1 MADRYDQTT
10 SIIRD
15 AAVRELVE
23 RGHSLFTMESVA
35 KRSYSSVG
43 SVYAR
48 FSNRTELLSDILHS
62 KVLPSLREL
71 RDHGPAGTEALLRQV
86 FGDPSLGANLH
97 SLVEIALASRV
108 HADLVDGVREG
119 LGLIHDSFHLSGDDQ
134 TLVKGLRHDLTAV
147 VLGFFVLVGAGC
159 SVPPLSADLA
169 HVVELMLSGEPP
181 VDTTVLRALP
191 ARVIIEP
198 PVVVEPQRDQVAN
211 ALIDATGEVLAESGL
226 EGAHLRDIAKR
237 AGVSTG
243 ALYRRYR
250 SKSELLNDGLVR
262 EMNNDKNGW
271 TGQFIEALLAEPT
284 GRQAAEMMASKI
296 KASVED
302 PVRLLA
308 GIEILQAA
316 RADEL
321 MRQTIATQ
329 VHAAAN
335 DRSRMLEELV
345 GAGIVHDN
353 VSPSLFGWLPQI
365 RPAGERLLVMM
376 GLKSDDR
383 VLVHSLQAYLRL
395 LV

>member
-1 MADRYDQTT
+1 MVDRYAQTT

-48 FSNRTELLSDILHS
+48 FPNRAALLAEVLSE

-71 RDHGPAGTEALLRQV
+71 GDHGPRGTEALLRQI
-86 FGDPSLGANLH
+86 FGDPTLGAHLH

-108 HADLVDGVREG
+108 HETLTEGVCEALNHLYR
-119 LGLIHDSFHLSGDDQ
+119 SFHLNGGDSI
-134 TLVKGLRHDLTAV
+134 LMEGLRHDLTSV
-147 VLGFFVLVGAGC
+147 VLGHFVLVGAGC

-169 HVVELMLSGEPP
+169 SVVELMLSGREMSNEVP
-181 VDTTVLRALP
+181 TQSLP
-191 ARVIIEP
+191 ARVTISP
-198 PVVVEPQRDQVAN
+198 PSATATPRDEISN
-211 ALIDATGEVLAESGL
+211 ALIDATGRALVESGF
-226 EGAHLRDIAKR
+226 EGTHLRDIAKD

-243 ALYRRYR
+243 AVYRRYK

-262 EMNNDKNGW
+262 EINDDKNGW
-271 TGQFIEALLAEPT
+271 TGQFIEALIEEPS
-284 GRQAAEMMASKI
+284 GLRAAEMMAKRI
-296 KASVED
+296 KSAVED
-302 PVRLLA
+302 PVRLIA

-316 RADEL
+316 RADDL
-321 MRQTIATQ
+321 VRQTIATQ
-329 VHAAAN
+329 VHAAAT
-335 DRSRMLEELV
+335 DRGRMLDELV
-345 GAGIVHDN
+345 GAGVVKDK
-353 VSPSLFGWLPQI
+353 VSSSLFGWLPQL

-376 GLKSDDR
+376 GFKTDDH
-383 VLVHSLQAYLRL
+383 VLVHTLRAYLRL